1 MLDSALDCIV
11 AMDHEGRVIEF
22 NHAAEKTFG
31 YSSEEA
37 LGQMMGELIVPDDM
51 RESHRDGLAR
61 NVAGGEPR
69 ILDKRM
75 ELTGKRK
82 NGSTLPVEL
91 TITRIADTDPPQFMG
106 YLRDITA
113 RIEAVEE
120 QRSLRR
126 RLVSAT
132 DAERRRLVR
141 DLHDGTQQRLIAV
154 AMKLQLIRAEM
165 DADPET
171 ADREMGE
178 ASEELLAA
186 VDELREMARGIH
198 PSVLTEHG
206 LDAALEVL
214 ARRSPIPATVDAE
227 DVSNASQLAQA
238 TAYFVVS
245 EALTN
250 CAKYSGAEAV
260 EVSVVK
266 NDDQMTVTI
275 TDDGKGGAQARPG
288 SGLAGLDDR
297 VKAVGGTLGV
307 ISPTDLGTTVEAVL
321 PCAS

>member
-1 MLDSALDCIV
+1 
-11 AMDHEGRVIEF
+11 
-22 NHAAEKTFG
+22 
-31 YSSEEA
+31 
-37 LGQMMGELIVPDDM
+37 MGELIVPHELRDA
-51 RESHRDGLAR
+51 HRDGLAR
-61 NVAGGEPR
+61 HVGGAEPR
-69 ILDKRM
+69 ILDQRL
-75 ELTGKRK
+75 ELTGQRK
-82 NGSTLPVEL
+82 DGTTLPVEL
-91 TITRIADTDPPQFMG
+91 TITRIPGTDPPEFMG
-106 YLRDITA
+106 YLRDITD
-113 RIEAVEE
+113 RVEAVEE
-120 QRSLRR
+120 QRLLRR

-178 ASEELLAA
+178 VSDELLAA

-198 PSVLTEHG
+198 PSILTDHG
-206 LDAALEVL
+206 LIAALEVL
-214 ARRSPIPATVDAE
+214 ARRSPIPAIVTAE
-227 DVSNASQLAQA
+227 DCSGASDLIQA

-250 CAKYSGAEAV
+250 CAKYSEAT
-260 EVSVVK
+260 EVVVSLVK
-266 NDDQMTVTI
+266 NDEEMTVTI
-275 TDDGKGGAQARPG
+275 TDDGKGGAERTG
-288 SGLAGLDDR
+288 FGLSGLEDR
-297 VKAVGGTLGV
+297 VNAVGGSLGI